1 MVPSAICR
9 VFLCLKSRKSNV
21 LGKHMK
27 HSPYIFRH
35 AFGSLTVF
43 APSPRAAIKK
53 AKNIAG
59 DFRVV
64 PAFVQ
69 QQEATR

>member
-1 MVPSAICR
+1 
-9 VFLCLKSRKSNV
+9 
-21 LGKHMK
+21 MK

-43 APSPRAAIKK
+43 AASPRAAIKK